1 MGEEL
6 MKDDV
11 IFSGKHLSLPENIKI
26 HVLR

>member
-11 IFSGKHLSLPENIKI
+11 IFSGKHLSLPENINI

>member
-11 IFSGKHLSLPENIKI
+11 IFSGKHLSLPEIIKA
-26 HVLR
+26 LGSR